1 MAQDG
6 ARGNEVS
13 QEQIAPRDHGDSLPQ
28 PTARSGTVSLPELD
42 TAGDGAQGNG
52 VRDYANLVPLP
63 PDPGGYTIKVKSHG
77 AALHQNIP
85 LSPSI
90 PFDTDQGMESH
101 SESRKEQGGNSGAV
115 QAAPAVAAAAT
126 QGSGPITISGSSR
139 PDTASTS
146 WRRAGKQPVEDERTE
161 DERAPIIV
169 DLGKARG
176 LARARLVMLRGTVES
191 LQLADRH
198 FVLDFSLEGD
208 FEHVTRSGPWR
219 YHGGDAVLIRDLKEG
234 EDPNMVRFDSMPIW
248 VQFTRI
254 PFYLLSKQL
263 ARDLGKKLSECIYID
278 NDARGDICEKFI
290 RVCVRFPIAR
300 ALQRWITL
308 QDEFSNE
315 EVVVTV
321 LYERLPTFCLC
332 CGVISHKG
340 EECDLPEMLRRR
352 RYSLAL
358 GVPSTPVKDPRKW
371 YLPVTAG
378 EVGRA
383 LQMDTPWRNVA
394 AFGAWRDPTTTVLAI
409 VANVVKE
416 VEKLFV
422 HDKAAEHV
430 MAEVISGANKDNDK
444 VEPTAPPTATSGESK
459 IDDKIVTNLSTMNT
473 TDTKHY
479 TVADTSIDA
488 DVIRLAAIPL
498 ARLDAPDAANVSDKL
513 VNNNQTKA
521 TDSTDTKTDAAGR
534 RLWKRKTREELGEA
548 KPSLALD
555 NTDTTRL
562 KAKMGDAP
570 LAPAEG
576 GGRCWASEEDRT
588 LWQPTTKRQS

>member
-1 MAQDG
+1 MVGLDPSTVGLDLSTATEKKAGEVGMGEHREARVDKEG
-6 ARGNEVS
+6 AD
-13 QEQIAPRDHGDSLPQ
+13 QEQ
-28 PTARSGTVSLPELD
+28 
-42 TAGDGAQGNG
+42 
-52 VRDYANLVPLP
+52 
-63 PDPGGYTIKVKSHG
+63 
-77 AALHQNIP
+77 
-85 LSPSI
+85 
-90 PFDTDQGMESH
+90 M
-101 SESRKEQGGNSGAV
+101 
-115 QAAPAVAAAAT
+115 
-126 QGSGPITISGSSR
+126 QGSGPITISSSSR
-139 PDTASTS
+139 PDAVSTT

-176 LARARLVMLRGTVES
+176 LARARLVAVGMFLSVISITLKQLVSYMKNVWMLRGTVES
-191 LQLADRH
+191 LQLADRR
-198 FVLDFSLEGD
+198 FVLDLSLEGD
-208 FEHVTRSGPWR
+208 FEHVTRGGPWR
-219 YHGGDAVLIRDLKEG
+219 YHGGDAVLIRELKEG

-263 ARDLGKKLSECIYID
+263 AKDLGKKLGECIYID
-278 NDARGDICEKFI
+278 NDARGDICKKII
-290 RVCVRFPIAR
+290 RMRVHLPIAR

-332 CGVISHKG
+332 CGVIGHKE
-340 EECDLPEMLRRR
+340 EECDLLEMLRRR

-358 GVPSTPVKDPRKW
+358 GVPSTPIKDPRKW

-383 LQMDTPWRNVA
+383 LQMDTLCRNVA
-394 AFGAWRDPTTTVLAI
+394 AFYAWRDPATRVLAI

-416 VEKLFV
+416 VEKLSV

-430 MAEVISGANKDNDK
+430 MAEVISGANKDDDK
-444 VEPTAPPTATSGESK
+444 AEPTTLPTATSGESK
-459 IDDKIVTNLSTMNT
+459 IVTNLSTTNT

-479 TVADTSIDA
+479 TVADTAIDA
-488 DVIRLAAIPL
+488 DAVRLAATPL

-513 VNNNQTKA
+513 VNNNKTKA
-521 TDSTDTKTDAAGR
+521 TTSTDTKTDAVGR

-555 NTDTTRL
+555 NTDATRL
-562 KAKMGDAP
+562 KAKMLHWP
-570 LAPAEG
+570 LRG
-576 GGRCWASEEDRT
+576 GWGGCWASEEDRT
-588 LWQPTTKRQS
+588 LGQPATKRQS